1 MVLLYNQIEP
11 QFQALHEH
19 VPDLHALAH
28 LLRFLVVKHDE
39 RFYSAVR
46 WSPLGPP
53 VFAEWTLVMHAEI
66 TRTVHAI
73 AAVRHHPTLLKSVC
87 PALASC
93 VARWGKQADIALART
108 ARQLVWLEDLLI
120 PNVAEV
126 QEHGGS
132 GAEVNGN
139 EPWKTWRQNLNKA
152 AREVRALDGFGRVL
166 DRLTLADTANLKHL
180 EVLPDWY
187 LAPPLLVA
195 EAVKLSH
202 VEFLAS
208 SYWEESSS
216 LRAADELRRVLGD
229 LMRHENFK
237 GPLAAAV
244 NFAATIVAGQ
254 SAFGQLARGSG
265 DDRFLQALESTFPNE
280 SWRDMA
286 RSGLLLAGVLE
297 VARRRFPGTQAD
309 TALPIGL
316 RNSDQLP
323 PEHKVLLNSAETRQ
337 WEHVDWYSLVD
348 VPTTKIVPG
357 SEPLSGPA
365 LRVYRNGSEFRQL
378 LAELFPQATE
388 SQLEQ
393 LVKQAAR
400 SRLRDV
406 KLLLRASENPTPAVG
421 ETWAYFSG
429 LRLQDSE
436 LDKFRERVRA
446 QAQQQ
451 GFQPMSFYLRRE
463 LLDVLNDLT
472 AECARAVGDGRDL
485 CDYFRLSPRKT
496 SGSEQTGLRMELLLH
511 PRLAARKLLFPNK
524 SAADVRA
531 EWDSLDTKPGDT
543 DSTALME
550 ELFEAAK
557 EEFGLGAD
565 RLGGRLYVPYPL
577 FARLLS
583 IVARLCPDSTQVI
596 EIVYDEHDHDG
607 GLPTRE
613 VVEVPKTMPA
623 QHPLVALIA
632 RFVNATVVNRAV
644 STGYRTCDIV
654 VDKPASLKGV
664 DWNAAIVK
672 DQKECDIPVLAD
684 VYVRGYN
691 TQRRAIGVVPP
702 QAASVLQPPAVSN
715 LAALLPQLFQS
726 QDDAQVRP
734 LVVGIDIGA
743 TLVKFQLFSIVVATD
758 RSQADLQAVGHSFS
772 IPTPQPRA
780 RDEKQRGVKRS
791 GKDPKD
797 LQGDLAFFALALP
810 RAIREAIQGDPD
822 LRKKV
827 TADGAPEL
835 IGVGV
840 TWPGPVRNNL
850 VTGTSFLLSQF
861 GIYSPAIRDN
871 KIEEILEFD
880 LLSAIA
886 EAFSDLK
893 EFLPQ
898 HARPFVA
905 LVNDADADGYAEML
919 RSRDNVGGKR
929 LFLKPGSGTATSV
942 FSFGRIVAG
951 LCEGG
956 KMMLDLAAPPPK
968 QPFPP
973 GLANM
978 FVSKKLLPAVARRL
992 ADDWNS
998 KHPGEQFS
1006 VLNLDSQELGM
1017 FLDADASKEKFKGL
1031 CAELGLRDLGKD
1043 MRSPDG
1049 DAVDPEI
1056 LRGVYERGMKSG
1068 LPARRIVERFL
1079 CMAGRDAVI
1088 KFNDTVQHRGMT
1100 RLSEILSCDADL
1112 AYRFFHGVDTDLRDR
1127 LVTFKRE
1134 IAVPA
1139 VEALGRYLGDYI
1151 VQFHDLYEDKESP
1164 MDTTIS
1170 LGGGVLSGQTREI
1183 AVRHARQRVR
1193 RYDIELEVQNERLFL
1208 FRSPATGAGD
1218 EPTGAA
1224 TLVSKDDRQSGPLG
1238 AAVFA
1243 LIRYVYDMKRAGIAE
1258 IRNLVSKMQADAT
1271 ATLNDQAMTFEFPNV
1286 TPNPE
1291 VRLSKYSLSAA
1302 EVREFL
1308 DQSAA
1313 TLHVLRADG
1322 SEGSR
1327 YQRWVDQH
1335 SA

>member
-53 VFAEWTLVMHAEI
+53 VFAEWPLVMHAEI

-120 PNVAEV
+120 PNVAEI
-126 QEHGGS
+126 QEQSSH
-132 GAEVNGN
+132 GAEANGN

-152 AREVRALDGFGRVL
+152 AREVQALEGFRQLL
-166 DRLTLADTANLKHL
+166 DRLTLADPAHL
-180 EVLPDWY
+180 EHLQVLPNWY

-229 LMRHENFK
+229 LMRHEKFK
-237 GPLAAAV
+237 GPLGAAV
-244 NFAATIVAGQ
+244 NFASTIVAGQ

-265 DDRFLQALESTFPNE
+265 DARFLQALESAFPDE

-316 RNSDQLP
+316 RNSDHLP

-337 WEHVDWYSLVD
+337 WDHVDWYSLVD
-348 VPTTKIVPG
+348 VPTTEIVPG
-357 SEPLSGPA
+357 SGTLSAAA
-365 LRVYRNGSEFRQL
+365 LRIYRNENEFRQL
-378 LAELFPQATE
+378 LDQLFPQATE
-388 SQLEQ
+388 SQIKQ
-393 LVKQAAR
+393 LVEQAAR
-400 SRLRDV
+400 SRIRDV
-406 KLLLRASENPTPAVG
+406 KLLLRASDHPTAAVS

-436 LDKFRERVRA
+436 LDKFRQRVRA

-472 AECARAVGDGRDL
+472 AECARAAGDGRDL

-511 PRLAARKLLFPNK
+511 PQLAARKLLFPNK
-524 SAADVRA
+524 SAAGVRA
-531 EWDSLDTKPGDT
+531 EWDALDTKPGDT

-557 EEFGLGAD
+557 AEFGLEAD
-565 RLGGRLYVPYPL
+565 RLGGAGLYVPFAL

-596 EIVYDEHDHDG
+596 EIVYYEHDHEG
-607 GLPTRE
+607 SLPTRE
-613 VVEVPKTMPA
+613 VIEVPKSMPA

-654 VDKPASLKGV
+654 VDKRAGPKGV

-672 DQKECDIPVLAD
+672 DQKECDVPVLAD

-691 TQRRAIGVVPP
+691 TQRRAVGVVPP
-702 QAASVLQPPAVSN
+702 QAASVLQPPAVGN
-715 LAALLPQLFQS
+715 LAGLLPQLFQS
-726 QDDAQVRP
+726 ASAAPVRP

-743 TLVKFQLFSIVVATD
+743 TLVKFQLFSIVVAGD
-758 RSQADLQAVGHSFS
+758 PLQADLQAVGHSFS

-791 GKDPKD
+791 SKDPKD
-797 LQGDLAFFALALP
+797 LQSDLAFFAQVLP
-810 RAIREAIQGDPD
+810 RAIRDEIQGDPD

-827 TADGAPEL
+827 TADGPLEL
-835 IGVGV
+835 VGVGV

-850 VTGTSFLLSQF
+850 VSGTSFLLSQF
-861 GIYSPAIRDN
+861 GVYSPAIRDN
-871 KIEEILEFD
+871 KIEDILEFD

-886 EAFSDLK
+886 EAFRDLK

-898 HARPFVA
+898 NTRPFVA

-919 RSRDNVGGKR
+919 RSGPNVGAKR

-942 FSFGRIVAG
+942 FAFGRIVAG

-956 KMMLDLAAPPPK
+956 KMMLDLAAPAPR

-978 FVSKKLLPAVARRL
+978 FVSKKLLPAIARRL
-992 ADDWNS
+992 ADDWNG

-1006 VLNLDSQELGM
+1006 ALNLDSQELGM
-1017 FLDADASKEKFKGL
+1017 FLDADASKDNFKAL

-1049 DAVDPEI
+1049 ETVDPEI

-1127 LVTFKRE
+1127 LVAFKKE

-1151 VQFHDLYEDKESP
+1151 VQLYDLYEDKELP
-1164 MDTTIS
+1164 TDTTIS
-1170 LGGGVLSGQTREI
+1170 LGGGVLSGQTRAI
-1183 AVRHARQRVR
+1183 AVSHARQRVR
-1193 RYDIELEVQNERLFL
+1193 RYNIELEVKNERLFL
-1208 FRSPATGAGD
+1208 FRSPAGD
-1218 EPTGAA
+1218 ERSSTASP
-1224 TLVSKDDRQSGPLG
+1224 VSKDDRQSGPLG

-1243 LIRYVYDMKRAGIAE
+1243 LIRYVYGKKRDGIAE
-1258 IRNLVSKMQADAT
+1258 IRTLVSKMQADAT
-1271 ATLNDQAMTFEFPNV
+1271 ATLNAQAMTFEFPDV

-1291 VRLSKYSLSAA
+1291 VRLSKYSLSDA

-1313 TLHVLRADG
+1313 TLHVLRAADG